1 MSVTIKKR
9 RVRLTEIAR
18 DIGLDWPIIT
28 YAISS
33 NSKPAVSKKKKKK
46 ESYETR
52 YEDVLN
58 VRSANYDGSNE
69 KNRNCAW

>member
-33 NSKPAVSKKKKKK
+33 NSNPALSRKK
-46 ESYETR
+46 ESNKKR
-52 YEDVLN
+52 YEEVPN
-58 VRSANYDGSNE
+58 VRTANYDGSNE

>member
-33 NSKPAVSKKKKKK
+33 NSNPAVSKKK

>member
-33 NSKPAVSKKKKKK
+33 NSNPTVSKKKRKKK
-46 ESYETR
+46 AMNHKYEN
-52 YEDVLN
+52 VLN
-58 VRSANYDGSNE
+58 VRTANYDGSNE

>member
-1 MSVTIKKR
+1 MR

-33 NSKPAVSKKKKKK
+33 NSNPAVSKKKEKKK
-46 ESYETR
+46 ATKHK

>member
-33 NSKPAVSKKKKKK
+33 NSNSAVSKKKEKKK
-46 ESYETR
+46 ATKNK